1 MSTSSRTPF
10 LGRLSA
16 ESVRGL
22 YICIAYGAA
31 STIISLIYKAL
42 LSSYNYKGKFM
53 LLAMQQA
60 VSLLFCVVAK
70 RFLVGRPGFEVPDI
84 KRELLMDAL
93 WPGFLNVANI
103 VVGWYGMALVSIPL
117 FLCVRRTATAMVL
130 ISEYF
135 IRGRVENTEVQT
147 SVALI
152 VGGAVIAGWET
163 IVGVRWILELAGR
176 AAL

>member
-1 MSTSSRTPF
+1 MAPSVGSRGSSF

-16 ESVRGL
+16 ESLRGL
-22 YICIAYGAA
+22 YICVAYGTA
-31 STIISLIYKAL
+31 STLISLVYKAL

-60 VSLLFCVVAK
+60 VSLLFCIFAK
-70 RFLVGRPGFEVPDI
+70 KFFAGRPGFDVPDVN
-84 KRELLMDAL
+84 REVLMDAL

-103 VVGWYGMALVSIPL
+103 VVGWYALALVSIPL

-135 IRGRVENTEVQT
+135 IRGRIESPEVQA
-147 SVALI
+147 SVGLI
-152 VGGAVIAGWET
+152 VTGAVVAGWET
-163 IVGVRWILELAGR
+163 IMGVSEP
-176 AAL
+176 